1 MSEEQKVKV
10 SNIIWSI
17 VGAVATLG
25 YLAILVL
32 GIGDMEIPVETME
45 LLPPAVQSGVVGL
58 QTLSGRLI
66 VGGVPLVGGV
76 GVATKVLY
84 SKTKIGKLSQ
94 ANQVQNVLNKAQQ
107 HRIEELENRNQYL
120 EKRLDKVETLTSQAL
135 QTIPNART
143 REVAK
148 QFDEKIVVAKEV
160 AQEIAPVV
168 EKVVKVVKKARK

>member
-1 MSEEQKVKV
+1 MSDEQRIKV

-25 YLAILVL
+25 YIAVLVL
-32 GIGDMEIPVETME
+32 GIGDMEIPVETMAM
-45 LLPPAVQSGVVGL
+45 LPPVVQSGIVGL

-66 VGGVPLVGGV
+66 VGGIPLVGGA

-94 ANQVQNVLNKAQQ
+94 ANAVQNVLNKAQQ
-107 HRIEELENRNQYL
+107 SRIEELENKNTYL
-120 EKRLDKVETLTSQAL
+120 AQRLDKFEYDTKEAL
-135 QTIPNART
+135 KTIPNAKT
-143 REVAK
+143 REIAK
-148 QFDEKIVVAKEV
+148 RFDEKVVIAKEIV
-160 AQEIAPVV
+160 EEVKPTV